1 MDTTNIELIYK
12 KMQTDWAD
20 WTDDDGNQCITICKK
35 ELMAAI
41 QVLNAYLVNYD
52 LKTRIEKDPTP
63 KVCEFCEKTYK
74 GAEPVCDKCLL
85 DIKLKLRKFSFLL
98 NEKDMRKV
106 YSELLDR

>member
-12 KMQTDWAD
+12 KLHTDWAD
-20 WTDDDGNQCITICKK
+20 WTKGDDLQCITVCRK

-52 LKTRIEKDPTP
+52 LKTRIEEDPTP

-74 GAEPVCDKCLL
+74 GAEPVCVKCLL
-85 DIKLKLRKFSFLL
+85 DMKFRLRRLSCLL
-98 NEKDMRKV
+98 SEEDIRKIYTEPIV
-106 YSELLDR
+106 L